1 VWGVVC
7 GWYRG
12 SFDYS
17 SVGFFYD
24 YRNTR
29 TPDPAVPCIYKRI
42 RVTMAKLAEMERAEE
57 HLLKIVGSVASGSS
71 LVM

>member
-1 VWGVVC
+1 MWGVVC

-29 TPDPAVPCIYKRI
+29 TPDPAVPCIYKGNYGGI
-42 RVTMAKLAEMERAEE
+42 
-57 HLLKIVGSVASGSS
+57 GS
-71 LVM
+71 